1 MKRSPEGPGRRIARW
16 VWRIGVAL
24 AVLLLPPSVVQT
36 QEVTE
41 PALKA
46 AFLVNIESFTEWP
59 PDALPA
65 SSPVN
70 ACVVGDLRQAEALER
85 AGKGRGKSR
94 RSVNVLRVQP
104 DGPLQSC
111 HMLYVSGLTTSQI
124 TAVLQ
129 AVQNAPVLTIGDADD
144 FRRLGGMLH
153 LFVDTG
159 RIAFNVN
166 LYRARQTR
174 LDLSSRL
181 LGLAQHVHQGSGV
194 PVR

>member
-1 MKRSPEGPGRRIARW
+1 VKRSPQGSDGRIARR
-16 VWRIGVAL
+16 VWRIAVAI
-24 AVLLLPPSVVQT
+24 AVLLLPASPVQT

-46 AFLVNIESFTEWP
+46 AFLVKTESFIEWP
-59 PDALPA
+59 PEALPA

-85 AGKGRGKSR
+85 AAKGPVKSR
-94 RSVNVLRVQP
+94 RSVKVLRVQP

-111 HMLYVSGLTTSQI
+111 HMLYVSGLSTSQI

-159 RIAFNVN
+159 KIAFSVN
-166 LYRARQTR
+166 LHRARQTR
-174 LDLSSRL
+174 LVLSSKL

>member
-1 MKRSPEGPGRRIARW
+1 MKRSPEGSRARIARW
-16 VWRIGVAL
+16 VWRIGLAL
-24 AVLLLPPSVVQT
+24 AVLLLPLSPVQT

-41 PALKA
+41 AALKA
-46 AFLVNIESFTEWP
+46 AFLVKMESFIEWP

-65 SSPVN
+65 SSPVT
-70 ACVVGDLRQAEALER
+70 ACVMGDLRQAEALER
-85 AGKGRGKSR
+85 AAKGSVKSR
-94 RSVNVLRVQP
+94 RSVTVLRVQP

-111 HMLYVSGLTTSQI
+111 HMLYVSGLSTSQI

-144 FRRLGGMLH
+144 FRRVGGMLH

-159 RIAFNVN
+159 KIAFSVN

-181 LGLAQHVHQGSGV
+181 LGLAQHVHQGAGV
-194 PVR
+194 PGR